1 MKAIKV
7 RKIGNSIGI
16 ILPRESGLTIG
27 DELTYYDK
35 GNQLILDKSEI
46 NKAHD
51 RALIEKGF
59 YDFEK
64 GLFVSK
70 AEMKQTFGK
79 YGWR

>member
-1 MKAIKV
+1 MNVMKAIKV

-27 DELTYYDK
+27 DELTYYEK

-51 RALIEKGF
+51 RVLI
-59 YDFEK
+59 
-64 GLFVSK
+64 
-70 AEMKQTFGK
+70 
-79 YGWR
+79 